1 MTMLCHHFVVT
12 FLSPSSSHLPK
23 TRSVIRPKYYIK
35 TGHYSGNMVKVT
47 IDGQEEGLLIV
58 GGQKPRSG
66 VSEYHGKS
74 GRWVQVAALPINVSS
89 AQMAWNSDTKM
100 MYHFGGF
107 SGGQNS
113 LKDGMFSMRYLN
125 IFYLRIISVYT
136 LQYLGNDKWEN
147 AWKRAGQLQLAR
159 DSGRVSNS
167 YV

>member
-1 MTMLCHHFVVT
+1 
-12 FLSPSSSHLPK
+12 
-23 TRSVIRPKYYIK
+23 
-35 TGHYSGNMVKVT
+35 MVKVT

-113 LKDGMFSMRYLN
+113 LKDGYFPVNCFENEIYFQFTHSN
-125 IFYLRIISVYT
+125 ILAMINGKI
-136 LQYLGNDKWEN
+136 LGE
-147 AWKRAGQLQLAR
+147 RL
-159 DSGRVSNS
+159 DSYNWLEILV
-167 YV
+167 V

>member
-1 MTMLCHHFVVT
+1 
-12 FLSPSSSHLPK
+12 
-23 TRSVIRPKYYIK
+23 
-35 TGHYSGNMVKVT
+35 MVKVT

-113 LKDGMFSMRYLN
+113 LKDNDFPIKLFQIKQTFSLHTAV
-125 IFYLRIISVYT
+125 S
-136 LQYLGNDKWEN
+136 
-147 AWKRAGQLQLAR
+147 WK
-159 DSGRVSNS
+159 
-167 YV
+167 

>member
-1 MTMLCHHFVVT
+1 
-12 FLSPSSSHLPK
+12 
-23 TRSVIRPKYYIK
+23 
-35 TGHYSGNMVKVT
+35 MVKVT

-66 VSEYHGKS
+66 VSEYHGRS

-113 LKDGMFSMRYLN
+113 LKDGYFVFRNPENKTDFQFTRFN
-125 IFYLRIISVYT
+125 ILEMTNGKILGER
-136 LQYLGNDKWEN
+136 LGNYNW
-147 AWKRAGQLQLAR
+147 LVIL
-159 DSGRVSNS
+159 V
-167 YV
+167 V

>member
-1 MTMLCHHFVVT
+1 
-12 FLSPSSSHLPK
+12 
-23 TRSVIRPKYYIK
+23 
-35 TGHYSGNMVKVT
+35 MVKVT

-167 YV
+167 YVLNI